1 MFLDDEDNATKL
13 NSLRDGS
20 EKGLKWRAG
29 PCTIN
34 IQDSLYI
41 KCFGKGDSV
50 ATATSAQIQIEEGSK
65 PVVNELEVTTI
76 YVLKLCNLILKTFL
90 KCLLG

>member
-1 MFLDDEDNATKL
+1 MFLDDEDSATKL
-13 NSLRDGS
+13 NSLEDGS

-29 PCTIN
+29 RCTIN
-34 IQDSLYI
+34 FQDSSYI
-41 KCFGKGDSV
+41 SCFGKGVSV

-76 YVLKLCNLILKTFL
+76 YVL
-90 KCLLG
+90 